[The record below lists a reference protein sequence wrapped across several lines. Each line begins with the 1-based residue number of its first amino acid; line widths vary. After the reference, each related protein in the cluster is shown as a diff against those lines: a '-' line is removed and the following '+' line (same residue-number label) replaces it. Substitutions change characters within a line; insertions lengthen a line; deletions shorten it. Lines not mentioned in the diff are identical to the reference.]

1 LTECVINLF
10 NKERAFKKT
19 FLAASIIIFLLTPL
33 IPFTSVVA
41 QEGPL
46 SLVLTPALKSVP
58 ADGKPHP
65 AFFVSVVDSK
75 GNPYLLKK
83 PVEVTLASSDDNIL
97 KVPKT
102 VVINSGTYYAIV
114 NATSNVSESR
124 TVEVSATA
132 TGFKSSIVNMAAEP
146 LAGTPKA
153 LKVTLLPDI
162 LAPSVGAESK
172 IVVTLVDSYGNPT
185 KARTDLIVSLSS
197 SNNQIAYVEEGSI
210 KIPKGSFSA
219 QGKVIAKGFVGTTT
233 ITASCADLMP
243 DSMALKVSGAKPEKL
258 YMMLPQLLC
267 AKENLLIPIAI
278 VDQNFMPAKVPYPV
292 TVKLYSSN
300 TSVVKVEPEVVIKSE
315 EWYTLANAYAN
326 NTGKATIYASSPD
339 LITASVNVE
348 VINNIGKPYSIKVY
362 SLAQMFPSDEKEYT
376 ALMVQL
382 LDKAGKPCKT
392 NSSTPVY
399 VFSSY
404 SDVFSVESQISV
416 GANKSIEYVKGVPK
430 AFGQVEVTAVTS
442 DLVKGSCTV
451 NVYSPVPST
460 TTIIIPPIPTGGEVE
475 ACILTSSSGLPAPV
489 QQDTPV
495 LLSPSDTKVVGVEE
509 NVVLQKKSYYQI
521 FKIWGKSPGNFFIT
535 ASASGI
541 PSGSTTST
549 VHVVRAS
556 TFFVSTITPL
566 TTLSFP
572 ISVQL
577 LTSTG
582 SPGVVGEPFTI
593 KVSSSNASTISL
605 APEASLGPEN
615 AEVILF
621 ANAKAPG
628 SSYITFVADG
638 FTTSSIHLTPY
649 TYTASLNIRSVASAK
664 AGESVTIEVQAIVNN
679 KPCDGLT
686 IKWDGMGLQ
695 QAQTVTDLDGKSDN
709 LLYVQERENVIEV
722 SATIQG
728 VGTVSNKTLIWGIP
742 FSEQTTTT
750 TTTTPP
756 PPPYAILLEP
766 YVIIPIIVAIALV
779 AAFLILRRRGGG
791 AAEEEE
797 EGEEE
802 YVSEESTS

>member
-1 LTECVINLF
+1 MLMEIITCNFSKRRVFYKHLLAVTTIM
-10 NKERAFKKT
+10 
-19 FLAASIIIFLLTPL
+19 FLVFPVLS
-33 IPFTSVVA
+33 FTNVFA
-41 QEGPL
+41 QEEPL

-65 AFFVSVVDSK
+65 AFFVSVVDK
-75 GNPYLLKK
+75 EGNPYLLRN
-83 PVEVTLASSDDNIL
+83 PVEVILSSSDDNIL
-97 KVPKT
+97 RVPKR
-102 VVINSGTYYAIV
+102 VVINSGNYYVIV

-132 TGFKSSIVNMAAEP
+132 TGFRSSVINMVAEP

-172 IVVTLVDSYGNPT
+172 VVVTLVDSYGNPT
-185 KARTDLIVSLSS
+185 KARTDLTVSLSS
-197 SNNQIAYVEEGSI
+197 SNNQIAYIEEESI

-219 QGKVIAKGFVGTTT
+219 QGKAIAKGFIGSTT

-243 DSMALKVSGAKPEKL
+243 DSMTLRVSGAKPEKL
-258 YMMLPQLLC
+258 YIMLPQLLC
-267 AKENLLIPIAI
+267 ARENLSIPVAI
-278 VDQNFMPAKVPYPV
+278 VDQNLMPAKVPYPASI
-292 TVKLYSSN
+292 KLYSSN
-300 TSVVKVEPEVVIKSE
+300 RSVVIIEPEAVIGSE
-315 EWYTLANAYAN
+315 EWYTLARVYVN
-326 NTGKATIYASSPD
+326 NTGRATIYASSAN
-339 LITASVNVE
+339 LITASVDIE
-348 VINNIGKPYSIKVY
+348 VINNTGKPYAITVY

-382 LDKAGKPCKT
+382 LDKAGKPCKAN
-392 NSSTPVY
+392 NSIIVN

-404 SDVFSVESQISV
+404 SDVFSTENQIIV
-416 GANKSIEYVKGVPK
+416 GANRSIEYVKGIPK
-430 AFGQVEVTAVTS
+430 AYGQVEITAVTS

-460 TTIIIPPIPTGGEVE
+460 TTIIIPPIPSGGEVE

-489 QQDTPV
+489 QQNTPV

-521 FKIWGKSPGNFFIT
+521 FKIWGKSPGNFFLT

-541 PSGSTTST
+541 PSGSITST

-556 TFFVSTITPL
+556 TFFVTTITPL
-566 TTLSFP
+566 TTLRFP

-582 SPGVVGEPFTI
+582 SPGVVGESFTI
-593 KVSSSNASTISL
+593 KVASSNATAISVVS
-605 APEASLGPEN
+605 EVSLGPEN

-621 ANAKAPG
+621 ANANAPG
-628 SSYITFVADG
+628 SSYISFVADG

-664 AGESVTIEVQAIVNN
+664 AGENIIIEVQAIVNN
-679 KPCDGLT
+679 RPYGGLT
-686 IKWDGMGLQ
+686 IKWKGMGLQ
-695 QAQTVTDLDGKSDN
+695 QTQTVTKSDGSSNN

-728 VGTVSNKTLIWGIP
+728 VGTISNKTLIWGIP
-742 FSEQTTTT
+742 YSEQVTTT

-756 PPPYAILLEP
+756 PPPPYAILLEP
-766 YVIIPIIVAIALV
+766 FVIIPIIVVIVLIAV
-779 AAFLILRRRGGG
+779 FFILRRRSRKVV
-791 AAEEEE
+791 EEEE
-797 EGEEE
+797 EELG
-802 YVSEESTS
+802 SEETTS

>member
-1 LTECVINLF
+1 MTGSVTYKF
-10 NKERAFKKT
+10 NKVRLSSKK
-19 FLAASIIIFLLTPL
+19 FLATTIIVLLV
-33 IPFTSVVA
+33 IPFLSLTNVSA
-41 QEGPL
+41 QEEPL

-58 ADGKPHP
+58 ADGRPHP
-65 AFFVSVVDSK
+65 AFFISVVDK
-75 GNPYLLKK
+75 EGNPYLLRN
-83 PVEVTLASSDDNIL
+83 PVEVILSSSDDNIL
-97 KVPKT
+97 KVPKRI
-102 VVINSGTYYAIV
+102 VINSGTYYAIV

-132 TGFKSSIVNMAAEP
+132 TGFKSSVVNVVAEP

-185 KARTDLIVSLSS
+185 KARTDLTVSLSS
-197 SNNQIAYVEEGSI
+197 SNNQIAYIEEESI

-219 QGKVIAKGFVGTTT
+219 QGKAIAKGFIGSTT

-243 DSMALKVSGAKPEKL
+243 DSMTLRVSGAKPEKL
-258 YMMLPQLLC
+258 YVMLPSLLC
-267 AKENLLIPIAI
+267 ARENLSIPVAI
-278 VDQNFMPAKVPYPV
+278 VDQNLMPAKVPYPA

-300 TSVVKVEPEVVIKSE
+300 RSVVEVEPEVVIGSE
-315 EWYTLANAYAN
+315 EWYTLAEVYVN
-326 NTGKATIYASSPD
+326 NTGKATIYASSAN
-339 LITASVNVE
+339 LITASVDIE
-348 VINNIGKPYSIKVY
+348 VINNTGKPYSLQVY

-382 LDKAGKPCKT
+382 LDKDSKPCKT
-392 NSSTPVY
+392 NNSIVVN

-404 SDVFSVESQISV
+404 SDVFSAETQIII
-416 GANKSIEYVKGVPK
+416 GANRSLEYVKGVPK
-430 AFGQVEVTAVTS
+430 AYGQVEITAVTS

-475 ACILTSSSGLPAPV
+475 ACIVTSSSGLPAPV
-489 QQDTPV
+489 QQNTLI

-509 NVVLQKKSYYQI
+509 NVILQKKSYYQI
-521 FKIWGKSPGNFFIT
+521 FKIWGKSPGNFFLT

-556 TFFVSTITPL
+556 TFFVTTITPL

-582 SPGVVGEPFTI
+582 SPGVVGESFTL
-593 KVSSSNASTISL
+593 KVSSSNATAISVVS
-605 APEASLGPEN
+605 EVSIGPEN

-621 ANAKAPG
+621 ANANAPG
-628 SSYITFVADG
+628 SSYISFVADG

-649 TYTASLNIRSVASAK
+649 TYTASLNIMSIASAK
-664 AGESVTIEVQAIVNN
+664 AGESIIIEVQAIVNN
-679 KPCDGLT
+679 RPYEGLT
-686 IKWDGMGLQ
+686 IKWTGMGLQ
-695 QAQTVTDLDGKSDN
+695 RTQTVTKSDGKSDN

-728 VGTVSNKTLIWGIP
+728 VGTISNKTLIWGIP
-742 FSEQTTTT
+742 YSEQTTT

-756 PPPYAILLEP
+756 PPPPYAILFEP
-766 YVIIPIIVAIALV
+766 YVIIAIIAVIVLIAV
-779 AAFLILRRRGGG
+779 FFVLRRRSRK
-791 AAEEEE
+791 AVEEE
-797 EGEEE
+797 EGGEEE
-802 YVSEESTS
+802 YGTEETTS